1 MAENSNYKTLADAM
15 AAGDSLAE
23 ALLRYRGLAETWS
36 EMPQLRGQINSQL
49 TAMKAEIER
58 LRALKTEGA
67 QPDAPA
73 GSDAAKFGKVVE
85 LDAAR
90 FTKTG

>member
-1 MAENSNYKTLADAM
+1 MAEDTNYETLNDAM
-15 AAGDSLAE
+15 VAGDSLAE
-23 ALLRYRGLAETWS
+23 ALLRYKGLAETWR

-58 LRALKTEGA
+58 LRALRA
-67 QPDAPA
+67 QVAKPDAPA
-73 GSDAAKFGKVVE
+73 DSDEAKYGKVVE